1 MARIINDQI
10 NTWGREKGVD
20 AQRSDLWVI
29 DFNHVLANLDS
40 TLTDTGAMSTGVT
53 APYVPMKLS
62 TYYAASVSMPEL
74 KVRAEPV
81 RRDSRPYQ
89 MPSWDDPLDAIR
101 VVFWLDCYK
110 TGGSAVNPFQSDL
123 YQMLEAWRAVVRAGR
138 GQMSSEYAITLN
150 ENYSMNYAF
159 DVRVNFLRGSS
170 NPQVTPASTATSFRT
185 ASEAVSNDLEYSLR
199 FRLVNCWLSSFKT
212 TELTY
217 ESAKLLQIESI
228 FYAED
233 ILQVKSGN

>member
-10 NTWGREKGVD
+10 NTWGREKGID

-40 TLTDTGAMSTGVT
+40 TISDATAMSTGVT
-53 APYVPMKLS
+53 APYVPPKLS
-62 TYYAASVSMPEL
+62 TYYAASVSLPEL
-74 KVRAEPV
+74 KVRPEQI

-89 MPSWDDPLDAIR
+89 MPSWDEPCDAVR
-101 VVFWLDCYK
+101 VVFWLDCFK

-123 YQMLEAWRAVVRAGR
+123 YQMLETWRAAVRAGR
-138 GQMSSEYAITLN
+138 GGMSNEYAIRLN
-150 ENYSMNYAF
+150 DNYSINYAF
-159 DVRVNFLRGSS
+159 DVRVSFLRGSS

-185 ASEAVSNDLEYSLR
+185 ASEAVSNDLEFSLK

-217 ESAKLLQIESI
+217 ESAKLLQIEAI
-228 FYAED
+228 FYVDD
-233 ILQVKSGN
+233 ILQVKSAN